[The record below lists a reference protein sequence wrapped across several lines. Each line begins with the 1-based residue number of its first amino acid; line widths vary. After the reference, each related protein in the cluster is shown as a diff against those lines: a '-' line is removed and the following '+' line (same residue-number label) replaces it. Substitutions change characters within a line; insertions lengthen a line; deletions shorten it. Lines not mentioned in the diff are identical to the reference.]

1 MVPYSW
7 SRWRYCTPIAVI
19 SGSPCGLVR
28 VSVVVTVDSIL
39 KLGSSTSS
47 MPSKTRPANC
57 LQTSVLKQRGW
68 KRAARVGLAAS
79 KQPVR
84 KPFRVKPW
92 SLGLP
97 PFEKVEELL
106 EYLEGPDHR

>member
-1 MVPYSW
+1 MRTTLSLDDDVAQLLHKEV
-7 SRWRYCTPIAVI
+7 RR
-19 SGSPCGLVR
+19 SGDSFKG
-28 VSVVVTVDSIL
+28 VVNRFL
-39 KLGSSTSS
+39 RL
-47 MPSKTRPANC
+47 
-57 LQTSVLKQRGW
+57 
-68 KRAARVGLAAS
+68 GLAAS

>member
-1 MVPYSW
+1 MRTTLSLDDDVAQLLHKEV
-7 SRWRYCTPIAVI
+7 RR
-19 SGSPCGLVR
+19 SGESFKG
-28 VSVVVTVDSIL
+28 VVNRFL
-39 KLGSSTSS
+39 
-47 MPSKTRPANC
+47 
-57 LQTSVLKQRGW
+57 
-68 KRAARVGLAAS
+68 RVGLAAS

>member
-1 MVPYSW
+1 MRTTLSLDDDVAQLLHKEV
-7 SRWRYCTPIAVI
+7 RR
-19 SGSPCGLVR
+19 SGDSFKG
-28 VSVVVTVDSIL
+28 VVNRFL
-39 KLGSSTSS
+39 
-47 MPSKTRPANC
+47 
-57 LQTSVLKQRGW
+57 
-68 KRAARVGLAAS
+68 RVGLAVS

-106 EYLEGPDHR
+106 EYLEGQDHR

>member
-1 MVPYSW
+1 MRTTLSLDDDV
-7 SRWRYCTPIAVI
+7 AQ
-19 SGSPCGLVR
+19 LLQKEVR
-28 VSVVVTVDSIL
+28 RT
-39 KLGSSTSS
+39 GSSFKEAVNRFLR
-47 MPSKTRPANC
+47 M
-57 LQTSVLKQRGW
+57 
-68 KRAARVGLAAS
+68 GLTAS

-92 SLGLP
+92 NLGLP

>member
-1 MVPYSW
+1 MRTTLSLDDDVAQLLHKEVRRSGD
-7 SRWRYCTPIAVI
+7 SFKGVVNRY
-19 SGSPCGLVR
+19 L
-28 VSVVVTVDSIL
+28 
-39 KLGSSTSS
+39 
-47 MPSKTRPANC
+47 
-57 LQTSVLKQRGW
+57 
-68 KRAARVGLAAS
+68 RVGLAAS

-92 SLGLP
+92 NLGLP